1 MSIMNSELKKKVGV
15 YVRVST
21 KGQHTSN
28 QLTELNELCERFN
41 YEIVDVYDET
51 VSGTKNNEDRSEFN
65 RLINDV
71 KRKRIQ
77 MVICWSLDR
86 LGRKTSELLKFL
98 TILEDYDVG
107 LYCWKQGINT
117 SDAMGRM
124 FFQFVSVMSEYENSI
139 RKERQIVGIERLKS
153 QGKKYGG
160 NDFIT
165 DDVKDAVIKLKNEG
179 LSYRKIKERIDI
191 SLSSI
196 SSIVNTRCD
205 TKCNVSVS

>member
-1 MSIMNSELKKKVGV
+1 MSSDLVKRVGV
-15 YVRVST
+15 YVRVSC

-65 RLINDV
+65 RLIKDV
-71 KRKRIQ
+71 KRKRFD
-77 MVICWSLDR
+77 MVLCWSLDR

-124 FFQFVSVMSEYENSI
+124 FFQFVSVMSEYESSI
-139 RKERQIVGIERLKS
+139 RKERQLVGIERLRS

-160 NDFIT
+160 HNFIS
-165 DDVKDAVIKLKNEG
+165 DEIKGKVLQLKEQG
-179 LSYRKIKERIDI
+179 LSYRKIKEQVDI

-196 SSIVNTRCD
+196 SNIVGQN
-205 TKCNVSVS
+205 

>member
-1 MSIMNSELKKKVGV
+1 MSNMNSELKKKVGV

-65 RLINDV
+65 RLIKDV
-71 KRKRIQ
+71 KRKRFD
-77 MVICWSLDR
+77 MVLCWSLDR

-124 FFQFVSVMSEYENSI
+124 FFQFVSVMSEYESSI
-139 RKERQIVGIERLKS
+139 RKERQIVGIERLRS

-160 NDFIT
+160 HNFIS
-165 DDVKDAVIKLKNEG
+165 DEIKGKVLQLKEQG
-179 LSYRKIKERIDI
+179 LSYRKIKEQVDI

-196 SSIVNTRCD
+196 SNIVGQN
-205 TKCNVSVS
+205 

>member
-1 MSIMNSELKKKVGV
+1 MNSELNKKVAL

-21 KGQHTSN
+21 KQQHTSN
-28 QLTELNELCERFN
+28 QLTELKELCNRFD
-41 YEIVDVYDET
+41 YEIVDIYEET
-51 VSGTKNNEDRSEFN
+51 VSGTKNNEDRTEFN
-65 RLINDV
+65 RLIKDV
-71 KRKRIQ
+71 KRKRFD
-77 MVICWSLDR
+77 MVLVWSLDR

-98 TILEDYDVG
+98 TLLEDYSVG

-139 RKERQIVGIERLKS
+139 RKERQLVGIDRLKS

-160 NDFIT
+160 NDFIS
-165 DDVKDAVIKLKNEG
+165 DEIKQKVIDLKQQG
-179 LSYRKIKERIDI
+179 LSYRKIKEHVDI

-196 SSIVNTRCD
+196 SLIVKTA
-205 TKCNVSVS
+205 

>member
-1 MSIMNSELKKKVGV
+1 MSSDLNKRVGV

-28 QLTELNELCERFN
+28 QLKELNELCERFN

-65 RLINDV
+65 RLIKDV
-71 KRKRIQ
+71 KRKRFD
-77 MVICWSLDR
+77 MVLCWSLDR
-86 LGRKTSELLKFL
+86 LGRKTTELLKFL
-98 TILEDYDVG
+98 TVLEDYDVG

-139 RKERQIVGIERLKS
+139 RKERQLVGIERLKS

-160 NDFIT
+160 NNFISNEQ
-165 DDVKDAVIKLKNEG
+165 KNKVIELRQRG
-179 LSYRKIKERIDI
+179 LSFRKIKDEVDI

-196 SSIVNTRCD
+196 SKIVGQN
-205 TKCNVSVS
+205 